1 MVSKYIRELAMAAF
15 NRFWCTRLEGLK
27 PTAGYP
33 IDAQRFRR
41 DIAELQRNLGIADD
55 VLWRER

>member
-1 MVSKYIRELAMAAF
+1 MVSKYVRELAMAAF
-15 NRFWCTRLEGLK
+15 NRFWCQRLEGLR

-33 IDAQRFRR
+33 IDSHRFRGE
-41 DIAELQRNLGIADD
+41 IAALQKELGIADD